1 MNNSEYLGRRPLALL
16 HYLYGKEI
24 NADLVKSLSDLE
36 PVSFKAVDISKT
48 EDLSIDLKSFLID
61 AETTELL
68 H

>member
-1 MNNSEYLGRRPLALL
+1 ML